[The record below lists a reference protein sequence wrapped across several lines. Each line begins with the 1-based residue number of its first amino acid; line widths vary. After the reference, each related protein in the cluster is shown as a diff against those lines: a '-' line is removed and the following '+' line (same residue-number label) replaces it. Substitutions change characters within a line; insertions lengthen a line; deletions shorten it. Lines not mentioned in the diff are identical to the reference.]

1 MKHSQF
7 AVLVLT
13 IGTLLST
20 GLLAGFAQERSKP
33 KTPATVPEILTR
45 AGTSFGEGRFSAC
58 LSDIREATALV
69 AAERAKLIR
78 AALPAAPK
86 GMEKSVPDDSA
97 AVGGFAA
104 AFASTIGTIVNQD
117 YTSDSKS
124 IGVVVTIDSPM
135 GPVFGMMISN
145 PAMLEPGSELIKYG
159 AYKGV
164 LKNSGEGNH
173 ELQIMI
179 DSTMVQVN
187 SSGLSD
193 DELLAFMDQ
202 KAVDALVAALAK

>member
-1 MKHSQF
+1 MKNSMLAF
-7 AVLVLT
+7 VVAT
-13 IGTLLST
+13 IGTLVLT
-20 GLLAGFAQERSKP
+20 GFAQERTRP

-58 LSDIREATALV
+58 LADLREASALV
-69 AAERAKLIR
+69 MAERAKLIR
-78 AALPAAPK
+78 AALPEAPK
-86 GMEKSVPDDSA
+86 GMEKSVPDDSGM
-97 AVGGFAA
+97 GGFAA
-104 AFASTIGTIVNQD
+104 AFASTVGTMVNQD

-135 GPVFGMMISN
+135 GQVFGMMLAN
-145 PAMLEPGSELIKYG
+145 PAMLEQGSELIKYG
-159 AYKGV
+159 TYKGV
-164 LKNSGEGNH
+164 LKNSGSGSY

-179 DSTMVQVN
+179 ETTMVQVN